1 MVTNT
6 HPAAELDTRFSSP
19 DAVAVPWSAA
29 RETLE
34 QAQIYW
40 LTTVR
45 PDGRPHVAPLIAIW
59 LDDTLHFATGPA
71 EQKVKNLAQNSH
83 CAITTGCNSLSE
95 GLDVV
100 VEGDA
105 VPVKGESTLR
115 RLVDLYKSKYDW
127 DYMVRDGTF
136 YVVRFSRSPDN
147 VRIAEQGQETLVYA
161 IAATKVLAFGRG
173 DTFSQTRWQW

>member
-1 MVTNT
+1 MVSTAD
-6 HPAAELDTRFSSP
+6 PAAELDTQFSSP
-19 DAVAVPWSAA
+19 NAIAVPWSTA
-29 RETLE
+29 REALE
-34 QAQIYW
+34 QAEIYW

-59 LDDTLHFATGPA
+59 LNDALHFATGPA
-71 EQKVKNLAQNSH
+71 EQKAKNLARNGH
-83 CAITTGCNSLSE
+83 CAISTGCNSLRE

-105 VPVKGESTLR
+105 VPVWDESTLQ
-115 RLVDLYKSKYDW
+115 RLVDLYKAKYDW
-127 DYMVRDGTF
+127 DYVVRDGIF

-147 VRIAEQGQETLVYA
+147 VQIAEQGQATRVYA
-161 IAATKVLAFGRG
+161 IAATKVLGFGRG